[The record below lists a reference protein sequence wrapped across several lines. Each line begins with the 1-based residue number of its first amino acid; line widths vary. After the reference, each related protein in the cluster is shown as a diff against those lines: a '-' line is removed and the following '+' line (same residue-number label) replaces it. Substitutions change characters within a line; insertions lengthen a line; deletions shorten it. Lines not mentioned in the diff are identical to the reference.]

1 MEENLRFIVE
11 ITISGED
18 APFCFVPFKTIE
30 ESNNFIGRE
39 RPLNPRHIY
48 VLKDQND
55 SLEYRNKII
64 EEKRKLEYEKA
75 GITFE
80 AIAEALIEKESGDAN
95 KIASLVTIR
104 EAIRAQLPK
113 EEE

>member
-11 ITISGED
+11 ITINGED

-39 RPLNPRHIY
+39 RPLNPRHLY

-75 GITFE
+75 GLTFE
-80 AIAEALIEKESGDAN
+80 AIAEALIEKESGDTT
-95 KIASLVTIR
+95 KLSELITLRDGIR
-104 EAIRAQLPK
+104 LQLPK
-113 EEE
+113 E